1 MTTFN
6 DLAVVQLR
14 EHINAS
20 GLPAGFTNVKG
31 GAEPALK
38 SQLEFYDDKEMLPD
52 TRYLVYMDGSQSS
65 PYPSLIDERSMSIIV
80 TGKETQANNEAQIL
94 KGLAQSIKN
103 YLVENFRSETN
114 CISSIT
120 ITSGVTGPY
129 KSDTRFNYRIDML
142 VRFGV

>member
-14 EHINAS
+14 NHINAS
-20 GLPAGFTNVKG
+20 GLTGGFTNVKG
-31 GAEPALK
+31 GTEPALK

-52 TRYLVYMDGSQSS
+52 TRYLVYLDGSQSS
-65 PYPSLIDERSMSIIV
+65 PYPSLSDERSMSIIV
-80 TGKETQANNEAQIL
+80 TGKENQASNEAQIL
-94 KGLAQSIKN
+94 KGLAQSIKSYLIDN
-103 YLVENFRSETN
+103 YSSDEN

-129 KSDTRFNYRIDML
+129 KSDTRFNYRIDIL
-142 VRFGV
+142 ARFSV

>member
-1 MTTFN
+1 MTTFD

-14 EHINAS
+14 NHVDNS
-20 GLPAGFTNVKG
+20 GLTAGFTNVKG
-31 GAEPALK
+31 GTEPALK
-38 SQLEFYDDKEMLPD
+38 SQLEFYDDKEMLAD

-65 PYPSLIDERSMSIIV
+65 PYPSLSDERSMSIIV
-80 TGKETQANNEAQIL
+80 VGKENQANNEAQIL
-94 KGLAQSIKN
+94 KGLALSIKK
-103 YLVENFRSETN
+103 YLVDNYRSEDN

-129 KSDTRFNYRIDML
+129 KSDTRFNYRIDMI

>member
-1 MTTFN
+1 MPTFD
-6 DLAVVQLR
+6 DLAVVQLKN
-14 EHINAS
+14 HVDAS
-20 GLPAGFTNVKG
+20 GLSAGFTNVKG

-38 SQLEFYDDKEMLPD
+38 YQLEFYDDKEMLAD

-65 PYPSLIDERSMSIIV
+65 PYPSLSDERSMSIIV
-80 TGKETQANNEAQIL
+80 VGKENQANNEAQIL

-103 YLVENFRSETN
+103 YLIENFSSETN

-142 VRFGV
+142 ARFGV